1 MYVWSFKVVTAPVL
15 PHTQVGRKSG
25 SEESY
30 RKGELAGG
38 GWVGVGVGGMG
49 CGGGWKGGSVGLWSM
64 LEYSISS
71 KGPHL

>member
-38 GWVGVGVGGMG
+38 GWVGVRVGGMG
-49 CGGGWKGGSVGLWSM
+49 EGVGRMVEGWKCRPVVDA
-64 LEYSISS
+64 
-71 KGPHL
+71 

>member
-49 CGGGWKGGSVGLWSM
+49 EGVGRRVEGWKCRPVVDA
-64 LEYSISS
+64 
-71 KGPHL
+71 